1 MIAAGAP
8 AYDGPTSLSRPHR
21 IGPADDELPQHRR
34 PVGHPRRRGRGD
46 GGNHESLSPYLTGG
60 GALFVLL
67 LLLWITTR
75 FNRDR

>member
-1 MIAAGAP
+1 MSLPSTAAQLVTLAAEGE
-8 AYDGPTSLSRPHR
+8 H
-21 IGPADDELPQHRR
+21 
-34 PVGHPRRRGRGD
+34 

-60 GALFVLL
+60 GAFFVLL

>member
-1 MIAAGAP
+1 MSFPSAATQLVDLA
-8 AYDGPTSLSRPHR
+8 
-21 IGPADDELPQHRR
+21 Q
-34 PVGHPRRRGRGD
+34 
-46 GGNHESLSPYLTGG
+46 GGGSNHESLDPLLTGG

>member
-1 MIAAGAP
+1 M
-8 AYDGPTSLSRPHR
+8 SLSSTAHQLVTLASE
-21 IGPADDELPQHRR
+21 GEQ
-34 PVGHPRRRGRGD
+34 

>member
-1 MIAAGAP
+1 MTFTSTAAQLATLAEGE
-8 AYDGPTSLSRPHR
+8 G
-21 IGPADDELPQHRR
+21 
-34 PVGHPRRRGRGD
+34 

-60 GALFVLL
+60 GAFVVLL

>member
-1 MIAAGAP
+1 MSLHSAAAQLVTLAAEGEE
-8 AYDGPTSLSRPHR
+8 H
-21 IGPADDELPQHRR
+21 
-34 PVGHPRRRGRGD
+34 

-60 GALFVLL
+60 SAFAILL

>member
-1 MIAAGAP
+1 MTSFHSAAAQLVTFAAEGEE
-8 AYDGPTSLSRPHR
+8 H
-21 IGPADDELPQHRR
+21 
-34 PVGHPRRRGRGD
+34 

-60 GALFVLL
+60 GALVILL